1 MQIFF
6 PPLRMRPVAINFIE
20 SLCKV
25 NQNCVSLALFVQQ
38 CYPIVDCEDQLCS
51 AQSSRLKAASI
62 WVIHSHQLRR
72 AISWWT
78 SIIVSQYKMEKKKNL
93 PCLKHTQVRS
103 TADFKE
109 KCNIRNPSIVDVIK
123 YTYYLF
129 SSICNRWVVFIFI
142 SFRKAKHSP
151 HWHF

>member
-78 SIIVSQYKMEKKKNL
+78 SIIVSQYKMEKKKKL
-93 PCLKHTQVRS
+93 AMSQ
-103 TADFKE
+103 
-109 KCNIRNPSIVDVIK
+109 
-123 YTYYLF
+123 TY
-129 SSICNRWVVFIFI
+129 SSQIHSRLQREMQYSKSVNCRRVKVYILFIFI
-142 SFRKAKHSP
+142 HLQPVGGIYIYLLQKGKT
-151 HWHF
+151 